1 MLDLSDIVTDPD
13 FADTF
18 DVIRTTIT
26 QGDDGRAYPI
36 EVPTLGVVGVVTQGA
51 GDELKRE
58 AVGERVEG
66 NITIHTTFPLQPG
79 EQGKTADIVIWPA
92 GSQNRYAVMVTS
104 DYQRVGGFVAA
115 QCSRLA
121 IVPPAED

>member
-1 MLDLSDIVTDPD
+1 MSDIVSDAD

-18 DVIRTTIT
+18 DVIRTAVVT
-26 QGDDGRAYPI
+26 GNDGRAQSTPQI
-36 EVPTLGVVGVVTQGA
+36 FAAIVGTVTQGV

-66 NITIHTTFPLQPG
+66 NITVHTTFALQPG

-92 GSQNRYAVMVTS
+92 GSQNRYVVMVTS
-104 DYQRVGGFVAA
+104 DYTRVGGFVAA
-115 QCSRLA
+115 QCSREA
-121 IVPPAED
+121 IVPPAD